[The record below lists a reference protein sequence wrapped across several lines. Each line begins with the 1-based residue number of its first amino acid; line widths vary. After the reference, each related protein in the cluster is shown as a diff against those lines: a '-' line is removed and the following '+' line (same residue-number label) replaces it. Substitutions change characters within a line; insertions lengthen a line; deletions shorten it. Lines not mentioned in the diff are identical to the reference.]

1 MNQNNSET
9 LIIEKKD
16 EVYLTLDAEPSILQE
31 ISGFFTFYVPGYKF
45 IPSYRNKIWD
55 GKIRLLNTR
64 NNTIYCGLID
74 YIETFAEKRNYTV
87 EYESDIKSQNEF
99 SILEGREFI
108 KSLNLALEPRDYQ
121 ISAFVHS
128 IRKNRCLLLS
138 PTASGKSLI
147 IYFLVRFYNV
157 KTLILVPTTSLVS
170 QMYTDFIDYAKQD
183 EWSAENTCHTIFAGR
198 DKVSTKHILIST
210 WQSLYKMSYEYF
222 DEFDLIIGDEAH
234 LYKAKSLTSILTKL
248 VSCPYRFGLT
258 GTLDGTLT
266 HKLVLE
272 GLFGAV
278 KKITTT
284 KELIDRNYLSPF
296 HVKAIVL
303 KYTEP
308 VCKALNRAKY
318 QEELNFLV
326 SNDAR
331 NRFIRNLA
339 ISLEG
344 NTLLLFQF
352 VEKHGRILYNLIKE
366 KVTNRTIFFVYGGTD
381 ADAREQVRSITEKKR
396 DAIIIASYGVYSTGV
411 NIRNLHN
418 IIFSSPS
425 KSRIRNLQSIGRT
438 LRKTKDKKTAILYD
452 IADDLSYKNWRNY
465 TLGHYIERIKIY
477 NDEKFDYKIYTVK
490 LKK

>member
-1 MNQNNSET
+1 
-9 LIIEKKD
+9 
-16 EVYLTLDAEPSILQE
+16 
-31 ISGFFTFYVPGYKF
+31 
-45 IPSYRNKIWD
+45 
-55 GKIRLLNTR
+55 
-64 NNTIYCGLID
+64 
-74 YIETFAEKRNYTV
+74 
-87 EYESDIKSQNEF
+87 
-99 SILEGREFI
+99 
-108 KSLNLALEPRDYQ
+108 
-121 ISAFVHS
+121 
-128 IRKNRCLLLS
+128 
-138 PTASGKSLI
+138 
-147 IYFLVRFYNV
+147 
-157 KTLILVPTTSLVS
+157 
-170 QMYTDFIDYAKQD
+170 
-183 EWSAENTCHTIFAGR
+183 
-198 DKVSTKHILIST
+198 
-210 WQSLYKMSYEYF
+210 MSYEYF

-425 KSRIRNLQSIGRT
+425 KSRIRNLQSIGRG
-438 LRKTKDKKTAILYD
+438 LRLHDSKVSAKLYD
-452 IADDLSYKNWRNY
+452 IADDFGGRNH
-465 TLGHYIERIKIY
+465 TIKHFAERISIY
-477 NDEKFDYKIYTVK
+477 NQEEFDYEIHKVQM
-490 LKK
+490 